1 MGLNYTCFIYPI
13 ELLLHATDLR
23 DQNPTRLDAVH
34 TSTKEKKNYTYIKNK
49 TGMEK
54 EDAWGDVVQS

>member
-23 DQNPTRLDAVH
+23 DQNPTRLDAVQ
-34 TSTKEKKNYTYIKNK
+34 TSTKEKKLYLH
-49 TGMEK
+49 K
-54 EDAWGDVVQS
+54 E

>member
-23 DQNPTRLDAVH
+23 DQNPTRLDAVQ
-34 TSTKEKKNYTYIKNK
+34 TSTKGKKLYLH
-49 TGMEK
+49 K
-54 EDAWGDVVQS
+54 E

>member
-1 MGLNYTCFIYPI
+1 MGLNYTCLIYPI

-23 DQNPTRLDAVH
+23 DQNPTRLDAVQ
-34 TSTKEKKNYTYIKNK
+34 TSIKEKNYTYIKNK

-54 EDAWGDVVQS
+54 EDARGDVVQS